1 MWQTPACKSHIVL
14 GLHIAHVKRQCL
26 HHSFV
31 PPKSSDHILM
41 FPKALLVQ
49 QGSTSLVLQPPE
61 VQSTSVV
68 FGFQAEET
76 PRQPARHSQACS
88 IPRSQGLRQDSRL
101 SRCQGTCDEKVRFI
115 RKEKPCV
122 AGWCESPI
130 EMASSAIGGVGE

>member
-14 GLHIAHVKRQCL
+14 DLHIAHVKRQCL

-68 FGFQAEET
+68 FGYELSKSDNLLAT
-76 PRQPARHSQACS
+76 ARPA
-88 IPRSQGLRQDSRL
+88 
-101 SRCQGTCDEKVRFI
+101 V
-115 RKEKPCV
+115 
-122 AGWCESPI
+122 SPEVEVSVKI
-130 EMASSAIGGVGE
+130 VD

>member
-61 VQSTSVV
+61 VQSTPVV
-68 FGFQAEET
+68 LGFQAEQA
-76 PRQPARHSQACS
+76 RQPARHSQACS
-88 IPRSQGLRQDSRL
+88 NPRSRGLRQDSRL
-101 SRCQGTCDEKVRFI
+101 SRCQGTSDKKVWFI

>member
-1 MWQTPACKSHIVL
+1 MWQTPACKSCIVL
-14 GLHIAHVKRQCL
+14 GLHIAHVQRRCL
-26 HHSFV
+26 HHSYV

-61 VQSTSVV
+61 VASTSVV
-68 FGFQAEET
+68 FGFRAEQV
-76 PRQPARHSQACS
+76 RQPALHSQACS
-88 IPRSQGLRQDSRL
+88 NPRSRGLRQDSRL
-101 SRCQGTCDEKVRFI
+101 SRCQGTCDKKVRFV
-115 RKEKPCV
+115 RKGKPCV

>member
-1 MWQTPACKSHIVL
+1 MWQTPACKSCIVL
-14 GLHIAHVKRQCL
+14 GLHIAHVKRRCL
-26 HHSFV
+26 HHSYV

-61 VQSTSVV
+61 VESTSVV
-68 FGFQAEET
+68 FGFRAEQV
-76 PRQPARHSQACS
+76 RQPARHSQACS
-88 IPRSQGLRQDSRL
+88 NPRSRGLRQDNIL

-115 RKEKPCV
+115 RKGKPCV

-130 EMASSAIGGVGE
+130 EVASSAIGRVGE